1 MKFKLVVVAFLMS
14 VTLFGHTEYKTEVKE
29 GIASYYH
36 DKYHGKK
43 AANGS
48 IFSQDSLTCAHKTLP
63 FGTRVNVKNLSN
75 NKEIQVIVTDRG
87 PFIEGRVI
95 DLSKAA
101 ADSIGMLEKGLQ
113 KVQYEIV
120 E

>member
-1 MKFKLVVVAFLMS
+1 MKFKMILVAMLISFS
-14 VTLFGHTEYKTEVKE
+14 IIAKE
-29 GIASYYH
+29 KIGIASYYH
-36 DKYHGKK
+36 DKYHGRR

-48 IFSQDSLTCAHKTLP
+48 IFNQNELTCAHNTLP
-63 FGTRVNVKNLSN
+63 FGTRLKVKNLSN
-75 NKEIQVIVTDRG
+75 NKEVIVIVTDRG
-87 PFIEGRVI
+87 PFIKDRVI

-120 E
+120 K